1 MNKTYI
7 PSSNY
12 TEKKWYLIDGDNKTL
27 GRVATEIATIL
38 IGKHKVDYHP
48 AVDNGDY
55 VIVTNAKNIQL
66 TGKKEDEKIYFSHS
80 GRPGGSKKETV
91 KALRARL
98 PERIIEKAVRG
109 MLPKGPL
116 GRVMFTRLKVFSDST
131 HVHVAQN
138 PQLFNL

>member
-116 GRVMFTRLKVFSDST
+116 GYAMVKKMKVFAGSNHNHS
-131 HVHVAQN
+131 AQQ
-138 PQLFNL
+138 PQLITL